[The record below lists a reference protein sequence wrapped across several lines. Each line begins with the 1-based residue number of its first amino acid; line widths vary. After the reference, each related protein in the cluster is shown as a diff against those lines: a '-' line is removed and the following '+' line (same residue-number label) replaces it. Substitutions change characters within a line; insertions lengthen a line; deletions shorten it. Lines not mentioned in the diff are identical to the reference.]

1 MRQKVLDAF
10 STVYGYA
17 PALLV
22 RAPGRANLI
31 GEHTDYNDG
40 FVMPLAV
47 DRALW
52 LAAAPRTDNTIR
64 VHSLDFGG
72 QTTTFTTDQLHDPA
86 LPHWSKHVRGAW
98 WLLGEKGLKLPGVDL
113 VLGGDIPIGAGMSSS
128 AAIGVAVIEAALA
141 LAGDQGRSQIEK
153 ALLAV
158 ELEHRFMDI
167 PCGVMDQIASA
178 AGIEGAAML
187 LDCRSL
193 DITPVRIPAEV
204 RVLVMNTMK
213 QRELAGSA
221 YAERRRQCEEAAAV
235 LGVSA
240 LRDATAAMLDEHAD
254 RLGPVRYS
262 RAHHVITENERTLA
276 MRAALQAGNLRRAG
290 ILLNASHASLRD
302 EYEVSSI
309 ELDLMS
315 RLARSHPGCYGA
327 RMMGGGFGGC
337 AVGLVRAD
345 AVEDVIRTVEA
356 GYRRQTGLQPEFYV
370 CSPAP
375 GSSIERVGG

>member
-10 STVYGYA
+10 SAVYGYA

-52 LAAAPRTDNTIR
+52 LAAAPRTDSMIR
-64 VHSLDFGG
+64 VHTLDFGG
-72 QTTTFTTDQLHDPA
+72 ETAAFTTDQLHDPA

-98 WLLGEKGLKLPGVDL
+98 WLLGEKGQKLPGVDL

-128 AAIGVAVIEAALA
+128 AAIGVAMIEAALA
-141 LAGDQGRSQIEK
+141 LAGDQARSQIEK

-158 ELEHRFMDI
+158 ELEHRFMGI

-178 AGIEGAAML
+178 AGIDGAAML

-193 DITPVRIPAEV
+193 EITPVRIPAEV

-221 YAERRRQCEEAAAV
+221 YAERRRQCEEAAAL
-235 LGVSA
+235 LGVAA
-240 LRDATAAMLDEHAD
+240 LRDATAAMLDEHAE

-290 ILLNASHASLRD
+290 TLLNASHASLRD

-315 RLARSHPGCYGA
+315 KLARSHPGCYGA

-337 AVGLVRAD
+337 AVGLVQAE

-356 GYRRQTGLQPEFYV
+356 GYRQQTGLQPEFYV

-375 GSSIERVGG
+375 GSSVERLDT